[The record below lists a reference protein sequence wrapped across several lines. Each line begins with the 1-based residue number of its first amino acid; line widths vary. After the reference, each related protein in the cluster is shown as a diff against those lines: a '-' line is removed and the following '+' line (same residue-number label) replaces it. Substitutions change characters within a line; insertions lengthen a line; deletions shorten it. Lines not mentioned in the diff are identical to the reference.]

1 MKDYYLI
8 LGISVDATE
17 RQIKSAYHNM
27 AVLWHPDKN
36 PNRDTTEKM
45 KEINEAYAIL
55 SNPES
60 RLRYDR
66 EYSFFKYNHTSNNK
80 EDSDDYEIKDEALKR
95 DVYNA
100 RMSAEEFVK
109 HFYSNFKKDTDLA
122 AKGAWEAAKPY
133 LISFAI
139 ICAIGIIIGLISLP

>member
-66 EYSFFKYNHTSNNK
+66 ESY
-80 EDSDDYEIKDEALKR
+80 I
-95 DVYNA
+95 
-100 RMSAEEFVK
+100 
-109 HFYSNFKKDTDLA
+109 
-122 AKGAWEAAKPY
+122 
-133 LISFAI
+133 
-139 ICAIGIIIGLISLP
+139 